1 MRYGELQVI
10 TAVGLIT
17 WNGLVPP
24 DKNDK
29 TGEPVWNIGFAFTPG
44 TVEHGEMDTIG
55 KAALEKGKIALKL
68 VDDDYM
74 PFLECDVAKFGPL
87 VQGMKRISAKTYN
100 GMPRVIDKDGA
111 DIPMQA
117 LGQMLYPGCK
127 VKLMVHAYPFNNKSK
142 GVNFGLD
149 GVQIIDAT
157 APKLDIGSGV
167 PPAEVGNAFA
177 QAAGGAASA
186 PAQQAA
192 APATAMPKPPIKPNA
207 DFIKPPPPRGPV
219 LTAEGVAAGGTYDAF
234 IAAGWTDED
243 LKASGYLA

>member
-1 MRYGELQVI
+1 MRYGESQVV

-29 TGEPVWNIGFAFTPG
+29 TGEPVWTIGFAFQPD
-44 TVEHGEMDTIG
+44 TVEHREMDLIG
-55 KAALEKGKIALKL
+55 RAALEKGKIALKL
-68 VDDDYM
+68 VDADYM
-74 PFLECDVAKFGPL
+74 PFLECDVAKFGPI
-87 VQGMKRISAKTYN
+87 VDGMKRISAKTYN

-117 LGQMLYPGCK
+117 LGQLLYPGCK
-127 VKLMVHAYPFNNKSK
+127 IKLMVHAYPFNNKSK

-177 QAAGGAASA
+177 QAAAGGAS
-186 PAQQAA
+186 A
-192 APATAMPKPPIKPNA
+192 APAAATTMPKPPPKPNA
-207 DFIKPPPPRGPV
+207 EFIKPPPPKPKGPT
-219 LTAEGVAAGGTYDAF
+219 LTAEGVAVGGTYAAF
-234 IAAGWTDED
+234 VEQGWTDDD
-243 LKASGYLA
+243 LREAGYLA

>member
-1 MRYGELQVI
+1 MRYGELQVV
-10 TAVGLIT
+10 TAVGLVT

-29 TGEPVWNIGFAFTPG
+29 TGEAVWTIGFAFTPD
-44 TVEHGEMDTIG
+44 TVEHREMDVIG

-68 VDDDYM
+68 VDADYQ

-100 GMPRVIDKDGA
+100 GMPRVVDANGA
-111 DIPMQA
+111 DIPLQV

-149 GVQIIDAT
+149 GVQIIDAA
-157 APKLDIGSGV
+157 APKLDIGAGV

-177 QAAGGAASA
+177 QAASGA
-186 PAQQAA
+186 PAPAPAPAA
-192 APATAMPKPPIKPNA
+192 AMPPAPPIKPNPA
-207 DFIKPPPPRGPV
+207 ILAPPPPKQ
-219 LTAEGVAAGGTYDAF
+219 LTPAGVAAGGTYEAFVGQGWSDAQMR
-234 IAAGWTDED
+234 AQ
-243 LKASGYLA
+243 GYLV

>member
-1 MRYGELQVI
+1 MRYGESQVV
-10 TAVGLIT
+10 TAVGILT

-29 TGEPVWNIGFAFTPG
+29 TGEPVWTIGFAFQPG
-44 TVEHGEMDTIG
+44 TAEHGEMDIIG

-68 VDDDYM
+68 VDADYQ
-74 PFLECDVAKFGPL
+74 PFLDCDVAKFGPI
-87 VQGMKRISAKTYN
+87 VNGMKRISAKTYN

-117 LGQMLYPGCK
+117 LGQLLYPGCK
-127 VKLMVHAYPFNNKSK
+127 IKLMVHAYPFNNKSK

-157 APKLDIGSGV
+157 APKLDVGAGV

-177 QAAGGAASA
+177 QAAGGGAS
-186 PAQQAA
+186 A
-192 APATAMPKPPIKPNA
+192 APADAPTMPKPPIKPNA
-207 DFIKPPPPRGPV
+207 AFIAPPPPKKGPT
-219 LTAEGVAAGGTYDAF
+219 LTAEGVAAGGDYDAF
-234 IAAGWTDED
+234 IQAGWTHED
-243 LKASGYLA
+243 LLAAGYVLP

>member
-1 MRYGELQVI
+1 MRYGELQVV

-29 TGEPVWNIGFAFTPG
+29 TGEPVWNIGFAFKPD
-44 TVEHGEMDTIG
+44 TVEHREMDLIG
-55 KAALEKGKIALKL
+55 RAALEKGKIALKL
-68 VDDDYM
+68 VDADYM

-87 VQGMKRISAKTYN
+87 VKGMKRISAKTYN

-177 QAAGGAASA
+177 QAAGTTSQPAAAAPSA
-186 PAQQAA
+186 PA
-192 APATAMPKPPIKPNA
+192 APGSMPTPPAPNAEFLKPPAK
-207 DFIKPPPPRGPV
+207 V
-219 LTAEGVAAGGTYDAF
+219 LTPAGVAAGGTYDAF
-234 IAAGWTDED
+234 IAAKWTDD
-243 LKASGYLA
+243 QMKAAGYLA

>member
-1 MRYGELQVI
+1 MRYKENQVV
-10 TAVGLIT
+10 TAIGVIT

-24 DKNDK
+24 DKNEH
-29 TGEPVWNIGFAFTPG
+29 TGESVWTVGFAFTPG
-44 TVEHGEMDTIG
+44 TVEHGEMDIIG

-68 VDDDYM
+68 TDADYSPYM
-74 PFLECDVAKFGPL
+74 DCDVAKFGPI

-100 GMPRVIDKDGA
+100 GCPRIIDANGA

-117 LGQMLYPGCK
+117 LGQLLYPGCK

-157 APKLDIGSGV
+157 APKLDVGAGI

-177 QAAGGAASA
+177 AAAGSVSTVTV
-186 PAQQAA
+186 PPAA
-192 APATAMPKPPIKPNA
+192 APAVAMPPAPPITPNPA
-207 DFIKPPPPRGPV
+207 ILAPPAGPV
-219 LTAEGVAAGGTYDAF
+219 LTPAGVAAGGTYDAF
-234 IAAGWTDED
+234 KAAGWNDD
-243 LKASGYLA
+243 QLRASGYLA